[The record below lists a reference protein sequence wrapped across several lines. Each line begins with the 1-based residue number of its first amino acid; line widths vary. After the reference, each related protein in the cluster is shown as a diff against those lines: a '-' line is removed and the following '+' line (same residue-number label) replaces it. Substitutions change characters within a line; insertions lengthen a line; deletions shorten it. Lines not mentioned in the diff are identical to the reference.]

1 MKTLFINQNTL
12 EYDDGSWICILPNH
26 RFYDNMEKSVACL
39 ELYDIVS
46 NDDQIEQV
54 EFDGLDNR
62 DIVPA
67 FHPTL
72 AQYYGSFEMP
82 WLIHKIKTLQNQ
94 RKNNLNS
101 HSLIHSLILSQSRYV
116 TDWTDGQQVTT
127 WLHKTNFKSTTA
139 PSHVYQQKFLFLWNL
154 AESSL
159 ILVNIMSISTPIS
172 KYILGRKYINFKS
185 QGCYFFS

>member
-1 MKTLFINQNTL
+1 
-12 EYDDGSWICILPNH
+12 
-26 RFYDNMEKSVACL
+26 MEKSVACL

-82 WLIHKIKTLQNQ
+82 
-94 RKNNLNS
+94 
-101 HSLIHSLILSQSRYV
+101 
-116 TDWTDGQQVTT
+116 
-127 WLHKTNFKSTTA
+127 
-139 PSHVYQQKFLFLWNL
+139 
-154 AESSL
+154 
-159 ILVNIMSISTPIS
+159 
-172 KYILGRKYINFKS
+172 
-185 QGCYFFS
+185 